1 MLHLDILSPP
11 GDTLEELLDDRG
23 MTQAQL
29 AERTDLTPKTINLII
44 KGKAPITP
52 ETAIALERVFGV
64 PAAFWNTRE
73 AQYRDTLARRAE
85 AEAVD
90 KGWQALFPVASMVKA
105 GFFPHPG
112 QGAVERTRALL
123 DYFGIG
129 SPAAFG
135 NVWMN
140 PAGAAAFRRS
150 LATTS
155 QPYAIAAWLRAGEKE
170 AESRENVA
178 SYTHEAFDAALA
190 EARTLTNETP
200 EAFLPRLETAFARA
214 GVVFVMTP
222 EVKGAPICG
231 ATRWLTPDRALVQIS
246 LRYKTNDHFW
256 FTVFHESGHVRKHGK
271 KDVFLEDCGDDED
284 AAKEAEADRFAQDW
298 LIPRPAWNAFVA
310 TGNFYEPG
318 VTAFARAQ
326 GIAPGI
332 VVGRLQHDDLLDF
345 RFLNH
350 LKQRFVWAEQEA

>member
-1 MLHLDILSPP
+1 MLHLDLLSPP

-29 AERTDLTPKTINLII
+29 AERTDLTPKTINLIV
-44 KGKAPITP
+44 KGKAAITP
-52 ETAIALERVFGV
+52 ETALAFERVFGM
-64 PAAFWNTRE
+64 PASFWNTRE
-73 AQYRDTLARRAE
+73 AQYRDALARRAE

-90 KGWQALFPVASMVKA
+90 KSWQALFPFGSMVKA
-105 GFFPHPG
+105 GLLPNVG
-112 QGAVERTRALL
+112 QGVVERTRALL
-123 DYFGIG
+123 DYFGVG

-170 AESRENVA
+170 AAARENVA
-178 SYTHEAFDAALA
+178 SYTPEAFDAALA
-190 EARTLTNETP
+190 EARTLTNDAP
-200 EAFLPRLETAFARA
+200 EAFLPRLEAAFARA

-246 LRYKTNDHFW
+246 LRYRTNDHFW

-271 KDVFLEDCGDDED
+271 RDVFLEECGDEPD

-298 LIPRPAWNAFVA
+298 LIPRAAWNAFVA
-310 TGNFYEPG
+310 RADFYEPS
-318 VTAFARAQ
+318 VLTFAQAQ

-332 VVGRLQHDDLLDF
+332 VVGRLQHERLLDY

-350 LKQRFVWAEQEA
+350 LKQRFAWIPESD